1 MEILTLIIV
10 FFISFSMV
18 FLLVPRFANKLTEK
32 GFVVMDYYKPGKRL
46 VPTNGGLII
55 LFGVLSSLIIAQI
68 LINPIDRLLIF
79 YFVVFTFAI
88 FGLVDDLIDVG
99 RALKIV
105 FPFFLAL
112 PIALL
117 NLDTSL
123 WIGFTEIELGVFYTY
138 LIAPIYVMVVTNL
151 VNMHS
156 GYNGLSSGLAFIL
169 FIFVGIGAYVQNGIE
184 SLIYLVPILGAS
196 LAFLYYNKYPSKIF
210 EGNCGSLMLG
220 SALGGLIVLNNMEV
234 FGVIILIPHIINF
247 LMYVVWKVRK
257 VGEIKFGQLREDGTL
272 KVPNPLTMKW
282 ILPYYHRVTEQQA
295 ILVLY
300 LLTAVSGAFGLII
313 GV

>member
-18 FLLVPRFANKLTEK
+18 FLLVPRFARKLTEK
-32 GFVVMDYYKPGKRL
+32 GFVVMDYYKSGKRL

-55 LFGVLSSLIIAQI
+55 LFGVLGSLIIAQL
-68 LINPIDRLLIF
+68 LINHVEKLLIF
-79 YFVVFTFAI
+79 YFIVFTFAI

-99 RALKIV
+99 RGLKIV
-105 FPFFLAL
+105 LPFFLAL

-117 NLDTSL
+117 NLDTTL

-169 FIFVGIGAYVQNGIE
+169 FIFVGIGSYIQNGIE
-184 SLIYLVPILGAS
+184 SLIYVVPILGAS
-196 LAFLYYNKYPSKIF
+196 LAITTDTRQEYLK
-210 EGNCGSLMLG
+210 
-220 SALGGLIVLNNMEV
+220 
-234 FGVIILIPHIINF
+234 
-247 LMYVVWKVRK
+247 
-257 VGEIKFGQLREDGTL
+257 GT
-272 KVPNPLTMKW
+272 
-282 ILPYYHRVTEQQA
+282 A
-295 ILVLY
+295 
-300 LLTAVSGAFGLII
+300 AA
-313 GV
+313 